1 MSAPLMSGIS
11 LILALAFKGIIIVVE
26 GNRQSVPTL
35 VGSSEEGTRYY
46 IQLHPE
52 GKVTTTET
60 EEGYAANDGFICH
73 RYRLYQKKVKS
84 EQRAH
89 IYIYTMDDVKG
100 FKVYSASA
108 SAAWQTRSGAV
119 LFELRHAEADASV
132 QSDEP
137 IVSAANRLCLE
148 NDLLLAGEEEP
159 APNGVYYGFNED
171 GLRAMVKFDRMSRV
185 SHIKVDGPL
194 RLAYN
199 EFLYTTV
206 GKAIHASF
214 GVQESSD
221 STVLILEPVDPH
233 HFNGTRDSFTQ
244 ARINTVA
251 GRPFDSDRLS
261 SMLGLNKARTDS
273 RSRPVHRLTAMA
285 NAASRLRA
293 NHRLHRR
300 DSSRDELLAE
310 HGTEE
315 AEFV

>member
-1 MSAPLMSGIS
+1 MS
-11 LILALAFKGIIIVVE
+11 LILALALKGIVIVG
-26 GNRQSVPTL
+26 GNRHPVPTL

-52 GKVTTTET
+52 GKVTSTET

-73 RYRLYQKKVKS
+73 RYRLYQKKLKIQ
-84 EQRAH
+84 ERAH

-100 FKVYSASA
+100 FKVHSASA
-108 SAAWQTRSGAV
+108 SAGCETRCGGV
-119 LFELRHAEADASV
+119 LFELRNAESDTSV
-132 QSDEP
+132 QCDEP
-137 IVSAANRLCLE
+137 IVSTVNRLFLG
-148 NDLLLAGEEEP
+148 NDLLLTGEEEP
-159 APNGVYYGFNED
+159 APNGVYYGFDEG
-171 GLRAMVKFDRMSRV
+171 GLGATVKFDEKSRV
-185 SHIKVDGPL
+185 IHIKVDGPQ
-194 RLAYN
+194 RVAYN
-199 EFLYTTV
+199 EFLYTMV
-206 GKAIHASF
+206 GEAIHASL

-221 STVLILEPVDPH
+221 STVLVLEPVDPNY
-233 HFNGTRDSFTQ
+233 FNGTRDSFTR

-251 GRPFDSDRLS
+251 GRPFDSDRLPT
-261 SMLGLNKARTDS
+261 MLGLNKARKDS
-273 RSRPVHRLTAMA
+273 RSRPVRRLTAMA